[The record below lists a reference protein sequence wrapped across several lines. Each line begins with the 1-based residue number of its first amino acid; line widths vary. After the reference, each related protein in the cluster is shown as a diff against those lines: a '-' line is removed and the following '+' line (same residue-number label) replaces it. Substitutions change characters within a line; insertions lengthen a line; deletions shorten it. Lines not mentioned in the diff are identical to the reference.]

1 MIFRIFILFKVFFFI
16 SISIFAILEI
26 MAMDES
32 TLKCF
37 SLPKNFA
44 YNKKLFIIF
53 KLLAARFFFIF
64 HWMFE
69 IQNKIGNK
77 KKKFYWCGL
86 TQVFL
91 CNELQTNFILRIFD
105 SLFKY
110 MYLHVH
116 HTCISQARHTK
127 HNIFTKPQ
135 TI

>member
-1 MIFRIFILFKVFFFI
+1 MIFTIFILFKVFFFI
-16 SISIFAILEI
+16 FISIFAILEI

-69 IQNKIGNK
+69 IQNKIGNR
-77 KKKFYWCGL
+77 KKKFYWCGV

-91 CNELQTNFILRIFD
+91 C
-105 SLFKY
+105 K
-110 MYLHVH
+110 
-116 HTCISQARHTK
+116 
-127 HNIFTKPQ
+127 
-135 TI
+135 